1 MGEFHKWRPGS
12 YWPDLRAYP
21 LLSAEWCIGSF
32 VLDLLPTTRME
43 LGLPMIELHDV
54 HVDYMV
60 QRHGFSSIKSYLTSF
75 GTKRLL
81 ERKRIL
87 HGVDLRIDSGECF
100 GIVGRNGSGKST
112 LLRLLAGI
120 VEPSKGVANIRG
132 RVAPMLALGVGLEP
146 ELSGWENV
154 RLCRL
159 LMGHEHRDRDAI
171 RRYVSTFSGL
181 SDEDLAMQVK
191 RYSTGHDGPVGIRH
205 SHCDDRRNPVDR

>member
-1 MGEFHKWRPGS
+1 
-12 YWPDLRAYP
+12 
-21 LLSAEWCIGSF
+21 
-32 VLDLLPTTRME
+32 ME

-132 RVAPMLALGVGLEP
+132 RVAPMLALGRWLGTGVEWLGECAFVSIADGARTQGP
-146 ELSGWENV
+146 RRDPQV
-154 RLCRL
+154 RFHFLRAF
-159 LMGHEHRDRDAI
+159 R
-171 RRYVSTFSGL
+171 
-181 SDEDLAMQVK
+181 
-191 RYSTGHDGPVGIRH
+191 
-205 SHCDDRRNPVDR
+205 